1 MDLLVLTKTGGI
13 FGPIAEVLGWIMDAL
28 FRFTSAFGVMN
39 IGLCII
45 LFTLVMKLLMFPLTL
60 NQQKSSKLMAVM
72 QPEIQAIQ
80 KKYKGKTDNDSMMK
94 MNVETRAVYE
104 KYGTSMTGGCLP
116 LLIQLPIMLALYQ
129 VIYKIPAYV
138 GSVRHYFDLIID
150 KLPAGFATS
159 EVFTNLAETHK
170 LAGMDYSNMDKVV
183 DLLYKLTDKQWG
195 DLAAAFPD
203 ITSVATA
210 GGENAIQA
218 INRMQQFFGMNI
230 AYTPLNVL
238 TEFMKGGSGISI
250 FVAIT
255 ALLIPIII
263 WSDPVVQH
271 QADDCKPANTAAERR
286 RRRNGK

>member
-104 KYGTSMTGGCLP
+104 KYGVSMMGSCVQMLIQMP
-116 LLIQLPIMLALYQ
+116 LLFALYR
-129 VIYKIPAYV
+129 VFMNVPAYV
-138 GSVRHYFDLIID
+138 SGIKNLFTQPL
-150 KLPAGFATS
+150 GGNATS
-159 EVFTNLAETHK
+159 L
-170 LAGMDYSNMDKVV
+170 V
-183 DLLYKLTDKQWG
+183 DG
-195 DLAAAFPD
+195 
-203 ITSVATA
+203 IMATE
-210 GGENAIQA
+210 GY
-218 INRMQQFFGMNI
+218 RH
-230 AYTPLNVL
+230 
-238 TEFMKGGSGISI
+238 S
-250 FVAIT
+250 
-255 ALLIPIII
+255 
-263 WSDPVVQH
+263 
-271 QADDCKPANTAAERR
+271 R
-286 RRRNGK
+286 